1 MNKKVV
7 FLLALFVLVAFYWFV
22 IRPTQIRKDCN
33 NEALDYS
40 LIQGITGSRG
50 TEEGRLAAIER
61 KKLYDASYEYCVH
74 SEGLEE

>member
-7 FLLALFVLVAFYWFV
+7 FLLVLSVLVAFYWFI
-22 IRPTQIRKDCN
+22 IRPTQIIKNCN

-40 LIQGITGSRG
+40 LTQGFTGSRG

-61 KKLYDASYEYCVH
+61 KKLYDAAYEYCLH
-74 SEGLEE
+74 SKGM

>member
-7 FLLALFVLVAFYWFV
+7 FLLALSALLAFYWF
-22 IRPTQIRKDCN
+22 IARPHIEIEKCN

-40 LIQGITGSRG
+40 LTQGITGSRG

-61 KKLYDASYEYCVH
+61 KKLYDAAYEYCLH
-74 SEGLEE
+74 SKGM